1 MINPTTSPLQALA
14 RFEKLHL
21 RITDICW
28 LASLIPNCNGRLA
41 NIHEDFDVD
50 FEEVCDALGLTHP
63 DDEGDI
69 GSDDYY
75 IDRIIEEGKFGFLA
89 RVETPY
95 VAEGR
100 FSWGHTVGSWIY
112 GETIQEL
119 ELNALNWLIKVRG
132 DSGFERR
139 YQL

>member
-1 MINPTTSPLQALA
+1 MLNPTTSPLQALA

-28 LASLIPNCNGRLA
+28 LASLIPNCNGQLT
-41 NIHEDFDVD
+41 NIHEDFDFDLEDV
-50 FEEVCDALGLTHP
+50 FDALDLSLP
-63 DDEGDI
+63 DEGDI

-89 RVETPY
+89 RAETPY
-95 VAEGR
+95 G
-100 FSWGHTVGSWIY
+100 FSWGHTVRSWIY

-119 ELNALNWLIKVRG
+119 EQTALKWLMNVRG
-132 DSGFERR
+132 DSGLKRR
-139 YQL
+139 HQP